1 MSLCLWVHYQVE
13 IQPVNRG
20 MYRDGH
26 YKQKEC
32 TGTDI
37 TIERNVML
45 RNIWGTDITSERNV
59 QGQTL
64 QLRGM

>member
-1 MSLCLWVHYQVE
+1 MYVGRTLQV
-13 IQPVNRG
+13 RG
-20 MYRDGH
+20 MYWEGH

-45 RNIWGTDITSERNV
+45 RNVRGTDITSKWNV
-59 QGQTL
+59 QGWTL
-64 QLRGM
+64 HLRGM